1 MNSAALVEGAGMA
14 EIHLRKGEIRMSG
27 LPVQLTM
34 SADASNAHF
43 SDGRPFALIPSTSF
57 SPQTVEI
64 MQH

>member
-14 EIHLRKGEIRMSG
+14 EIHWRKGEIRMSG
-27 LPVQLTM
+27 LPAQLTM
-34 SADASNAHF
+34 SADASNAQ
-43 SDGRPFALIPSTSF
+43 SERDGPSPLYPQHPF